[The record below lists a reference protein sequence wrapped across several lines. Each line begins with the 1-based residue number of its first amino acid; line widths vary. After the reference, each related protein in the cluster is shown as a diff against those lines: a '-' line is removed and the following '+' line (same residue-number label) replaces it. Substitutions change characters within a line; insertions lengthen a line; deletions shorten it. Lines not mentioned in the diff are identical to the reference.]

1 MYLSLL
7 KERFE
12 DYFTQL
18 EFPRKEDFDIFDVN
32 KDGVLFYEE
41 WYKSLAWSW
50 DLNHKALPTYFI
62 YFFLIIQFHISFVHI
77 PL

>member
-1 MYLSLL
+1 MNLSIL

-50 DLNHKALPTYFI
+50 NLNQQITKLIKHYLPISFI
-62 YFFLIIQFHISFVHI
+62 SLII
-77 PL
+77 